1 MVGRGSDCLQWGGH
15 VGVHHLPSSLGIS
28 SNKSPKEW
36 KWGPKSGWVMY
47 TFIYTV
53 AWYALCVPIEA
64 LTVKLMRN
72 IVANNDAVHLAFFSN
87 HFDYMELITNSL

>member
-1 MVGRGSDCLQWGGH
+1 MGSQIWLGD
-15 VGVHHLPSSLGIS
+15 VH
-28 SNKSPKEW
+28 
-36 KWGPKSGWVMY
+36 
-47 TFIYTV
+47 IYTV

-87 HFDYMELITNSL
+87 HDYMELITNSL